1 MLIFSVSLQH
11 SRRIPFEAGRHASY
25 TLLYLYILHPTIL
38 LQKTQA
44 AELICSLGRTGQLK
58 AFQAGARREPRPAV
72 GVRDMERVLV
82 AHGAR
87 FRHVLLGLQDVFKGF
102 RLRSNTEA

>member
-44 AELICSLGRTGQLK
+44 AELICSLGRTGQIS
-58 AFQAGARREPRPAV
+58 ASY
-72 GVRDMERVLV
+72 RV
-82 AHGAR
+82 
-87 FRHVLLGLQDVFKGF
+87 
-102 RLRSNTEA
+102 